1 MKLKSLY
8 AVAATAAV
16 LTLGTTLIA
25 QNPGVDVSGRRHPN
39 LNAAQHLIEQ
49 AIARVSTAQGA
60 NEFDMDGHAAKAKAL
75 LDQADAEIK
84 LAAEAANH
92 NRR

>member
-1 MKLKSLY
+1 MKLKNLLT
-8 AVAATAAV
+8 VAAAAAA

-25 QNPGVDVSGRRHPN
+25 QNPGVDVSRHVHPN
-39 LNAAQHLIEQ
+39 LNAAQRLIEQ
-49 AIARVSTAQGA
+49 AIGRVSTAQGA
-60 NEFDMDGHAAKAKAL
+60 NEFDMEGHAAKAKAL

-92 NRR
+92 NKR